1 LVHIAAAIYG
11 AGENNFHFPVKKVSD
26 EGIFGKQEEP

>member
-11 AGENNFHFPVKKVSD
+11 AEENNFHFPVKKVSGKGVL
-26 EGIFGKQEEP
+26 EKQEEH